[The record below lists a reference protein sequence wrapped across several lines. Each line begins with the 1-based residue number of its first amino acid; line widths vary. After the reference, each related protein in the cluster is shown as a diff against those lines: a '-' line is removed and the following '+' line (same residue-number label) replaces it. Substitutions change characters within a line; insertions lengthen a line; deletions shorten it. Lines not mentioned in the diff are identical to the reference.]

1 MSFVIL
7 KRAVLP
13 LLFVVP
19 HWLQLIPF
27 NIVANMQMALSIYQT
42 VRGYPLLIQH
52 KLGAGPC
59 QSNSHSNVLPLGT
72 VQLIKAAFVWG
83 RICASQESAE
93 HGFSTSCRRPPSGLQ
108 DCLLTLLK
116 TPHKIMQNWKCT
128 QEVSPDQTRPDQTT
142 PAPSRP
148 DQLPW
153 QMQVAFTLCGQSRLL
168 KIPATAAATAAAC
181 E

>member
-1 MSFVIL
+1 MIL

-19 HWLQLIPF
+19 RWLQLIPF

-42 VRGYPLLIQH
+42 VRGDPLLIQH

-83 RICASQESAE
+83 RICASRESAE
-93 HGFSTSCRRPPSGLQ
+93 RGFSTSCRRGPPSGLQ

-116 TPHKIMQNWKCT
+116 TPHKIIRNWKCT
-128 QEVSPDQTRPDQTT
+128 QEVSPDQTRP
-142 PAPSRP
+142 RP
-148 DQLPW
+148 DPNQRHPDRTSSPW
-153 QMQVAFTLCGQSRLL
+153 QMQVGFTLRGPVASV
-168 KIPATAAATAAAC
+168 
-181 E
+181 